1 MVTPSKPS
9 ALLVGDVPIQQPAG
23 LDPNTLFVAPR
34 IDPDVL
40 AKVVNAFKKSD
51 AWDTK
56 KSKFANVP
64 STQTTLDK
72 APQLTKDYVSFFNDV
87 GGALVAS
94 CCRRYSLPEKEERT
108 WRAPHGAR
116 GPLELCTE
124 GGVVL
129 AQMVI
134 LHRAKD
140 EIDED
145 SIRRCAILATEA
157 LFHHPERSRYPVL
170 LVCKGKCA
178 LVVADHAG
186 AVVATVGDFTRSYV
200 SNERSLYRLFGVLLH
215 FFGGARAALGFDQS
229 ISKDKKGDEYI
240 VAGGHKRRVL
250 ELLGTPEERA
260 CYGIVVRRVQ
270 GLREDGAKVLYI
282 RDTWVAKKDIE
293 DVAAEAAT
301 LSRDKASETV
311 QVNDRDDS
319 TDIIRSGHISVSPPT
334 LLHRR
339 QVQLARPLDHF
350 HSLFELVSAML
361 DILRDFHAMYEDAQL
376 QHLNITPLIFGIDDA
391 HAKEVKGLTVSSGIC
406 VDFTHVRELARP
418 PAADFIPHHACAS
431 LDVLIATVRKQP
443 RSQSYSDTLESLF
456 YVLISICLSV
466 SGAGHPQRST
476 CNVTTDTPLGHWRRS
491 PDAALSSR
499 TELVDIKAFRAQ
511 VLHNLSSYF
520 EPLHRCL
527 ETLHAALYPV
537 VDEPEAE
544 DDDESADPP
553 AEPQESSDDRKRI
566 YRTFEAALTTTLDE
580 LSQMEEKAWTPDMEK
595 RKASAVVPKPR
606 ATLGDLPVTNNAAK
620 GSGKKGKK
628 NSAQPTVPKPSKP
641 SKRKRDDDVAETG
654 VGKED
659 MPPAKKRRAPATS
672 GKVDK
677 VAEYAD
683 KPSQEPARRSARL
696 ARG

>member
-1 MVTPSKPS
+1 MVAPSKPS
-9 ALLVGDVPIQQPAG
+9 APLVCDVPIQQPAG

-34 IDPDVL
+34 IDSDVL

-72 APQLTKDYVSFFNDV
+72 APQLTKDYVTFFNDV
-87 GGALVAS
+87 GAALVAAS
-94 CCRRYSLPEKEERT
+94 CRRYSLPEKEERT
-108 WRAPHGAR
+108 WRAPHGAQ
-116 GPLELCTE
+116 GPLELCA
-124 GGVVL
+124 GDGVVL
-129 AQMVI
+129 AKMVI

-145 SIRRCAILATEA
+145 SIKRCAVLATEA

-178 LVVADHAG
+178 LIVADHAG
-186 AVVATVGDFTRSYV
+186 AVVATVGDLTRSYV
-200 SNERSLYRLFGVLLH
+200 SKDNEGSLYRLFGVFLH
-215 FFGGARAALGFDQS
+215 FYGGARAALGFDQS

-270 GLREDGAKVLYI
+270 GRREDGAKVLYI
-282 RDTWVAKKDIE
+282 RDTWVARKDIE

-301 LSRDKASETV
+301 LSRDKESETV

-334 LLHRR
+334 LLHTR
-339 QVQLARPLDHF
+339 QVQHARPLDHF

-361 DILRDFHAMYEDAQL
+361 DILRSFHAMYEDEQV
-376 QHLNITPLIFGIDDA
+376 QHLNITPLIFGLDDA
-391 HAKEVKGLTVSSGIC
+391 HPKAVKGHTVSSGVC
-406 VDFTHVRELARP
+406 VDFAHVRKLSRP
-418 PAADFIPHHACAS
+418 PSIDIIPHYACAS
-431 LDVLIATVRKQP
+431 LDVLIAMVRKQA
-443 RSQSYSDTLESLF
+443 RSQSYSDILESLF
-456 YVLISICLSV
+456 YVLCSICLSA
-466 SGAGHPQRST
+466 SGAGHPQRCSG
-476 CNVTTDTPLGHWRRS
+476 NVTTDTPLGRWRRS

-511 VLHNLSSYF
+511 VLHEMSSYF
-520 EPLHRCL
+520 EPLHPCL
-527 ETLHAALYPV
+527 ETLHAAFYPV
-537 VDEPEAE
+537 VEEPEAE
-544 DDDESADPP
+544 DDTENLHPP
-553 AEPQESSDDRKRI
+553 AESQDDRKII
-566 YRTFEAALTTTLDE
+566 YGKFEAALTTALDV

-595 RKASAVVPKPR
+595 RKASAIVPKPR

-628 NSAQPTVPKPSKP
+628 NSAQPTVPKPSKL
-641 SKRKRDDDVAETG
+641 SKRKRDDAVADTG

-659 MPPAKKRRAPATS
+659 MPPAKKRRAPVTS

>member
-1 MVTPSKPS
+1 MVAPSKPTIP
-9 ALLVGDVPIQQPAG
+9 LVSDVRIQQPEG
-23 LDPNTLFVAPR
+23 SDPSTLFVAPR
-34 IDPDVL
+34 VETDVL

-72 APQLTKDYVSFFNDV
+72 APQLTKDYVTFFNDV
-87 GGALVAS
+87 GAALVAAS
-94 CCRRYSLPEKEERT
+94 CRRYSLPEKEERT
-108 WRAPHGAR
+108 WRAPHGAK
-116 GPLELCTE
+116 GPLELCAE
-124 GGVVL
+124 DGVVL

-270 GLREDGAKVLYI
+270 GRREDGAKVLYI
-282 RDTWVAKKDIE
+282 RDTWVARKDIE

-301 LSRDKASETV
+301 LSRDKESETV
-311 QVNDRDDS
+311 QVNHRDDS

-339 QVQLARPLDHF
+339 QVQHARPLDHF

-361 DILRDFHAMYEDAQL
+361 DIFRSFHTMYEDEQV
-376 QHLNITPLIFGIDDA
+376 QHLNITPLIFGLDDA
-391 HAKEVKGLTVSSGIC
+391 HPREVKGHTVSSGVC
-406 VDFTHVRELARP
+406 MDFAHTRELSRP
-418 PAADFIPHHACAS
+418 PSIDIIPHHACAS
-431 LDVLIATVRKQP
+431 LDMLIAMVRKQR

-456 YVLISICLSV
+456 YVLCSVCLSA
-466 SGAGHPQRST
+466 SGAGHPQRCSG
-476 CNVTTDTPLGHWRRS
+476 NVTTDTPLGRWRRS

-511 VLHNLSSYF
+511 VLHEMSSYF
-520 EPLHRCL
+520 EPLHSCL
-527 ETLHAALYPV
+527 ETLHAAFYPV

-544 DDDESADPP
+544 DDAESADSP
-553 AEPQESSDDRKRI
+553 AEPQETSDDRKRI
-566 YRTFEAALTTTLDE
+566 HGIFEAALTTTLDE

-595 RKASAVVPKPR
+595 RKASAIVPKPR
-606 ATLGDLPVTNNAAK
+606 ATLRDLPVTNNAAK
-620 GSGKKGKK
+620 SSGKKGK

-641 SKRKRDDDVAETG
+641 SKRKRHDAVADTG